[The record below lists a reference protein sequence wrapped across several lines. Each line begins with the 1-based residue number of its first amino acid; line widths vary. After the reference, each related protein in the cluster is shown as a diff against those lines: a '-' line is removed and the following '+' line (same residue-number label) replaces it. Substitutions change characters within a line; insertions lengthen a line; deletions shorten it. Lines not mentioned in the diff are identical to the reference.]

1 MWTRGFI
8 LKARRWLC
16 KILNQRLAG
25 SNLIQIIL
33 AALRRPGVSP
43 GQGAKVHR
51 CQGAYDVTVFNG
63 CALLGLAFSP
73 DHGIAQESWP
83 IKHCAS
89 PPCSSPSYPSSHHT
103 HTQLSSQALRV
114 TRVEFR
120 FDCELPGSPS
130 EMGNTV
136 NCGLL
141 IVHQQKISQLPKG
154 SHVFSRHLE

>member
-1 MWTRGFI
+1 M
-8 LKARRWLC
+8 KARRWLC

-33 AALRRPGVSP
+33 AALRRPGVL
-43 GQGAKVHR
+43 GDY
-51 CQGAYDVTVFNG
+51 CQGAYDVTVCNG

-73 DHGIAQESWP
+73 DRGIAQESWP

-120 FDCELPGSPS
+120 FDCELPDSPS

-141 IVHQQKISQLPKG
+141 IVHQQKINQLPKG